1 MRQERITRKR
11 RPRRST
17 RTAEP
22 PAPRRLAGAPG
33 GDDVAAADALLQR
46 IESLLRPAQAAS
58 D

>member
-17 RTAEP
+17 RTAAP
-22 PAPRRLAGAPG
+22 PAPRLLAGAPG
-33 GDDVAAADALLQR
+33 GDVAAADALLQR
-46 IESLLRPAQAAS
+46 IESLLRPAQPAS